1 MSNSLQDRLILLLI
15 ASLEN
20 LQLFL
25 CKEGK
30 EFDLPQKDFSNN
42 YVRNTFEIPLL
53 ILLELLVLHLDYL
66 KLEESVRCSI
76 YTTSINKVFMR
87 FVRGY

>member
-30 EFDLPQKDFSNN
+30 EFDLNLLQKDFSNK
-42 YVRNTFEIPLL
+42 YVRNKICGQNPIGHAQKTLEIMSNTD
-53 ILLELLVLHLDYL
+53 LE
-66 KLEESVRCSI
+66 KE
-76 YTTSINKVFMR
+76 
-87 FVRGY
+87 